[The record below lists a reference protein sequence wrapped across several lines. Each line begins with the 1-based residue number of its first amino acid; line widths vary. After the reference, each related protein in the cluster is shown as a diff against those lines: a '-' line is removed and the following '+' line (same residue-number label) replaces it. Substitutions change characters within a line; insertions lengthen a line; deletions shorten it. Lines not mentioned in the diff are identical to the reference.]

1 MHSTM
6 GDPAPVPI
14 DVSLEEMLAT
24 KLGVSGVT
32 VVGAERTRQSFL
44 EYVLSP
50 LASGDSSKEQ
60 SFETVVENVSDAVD
74 RLRSTGCFRGVDA
87 YLDRDQL
94 EDAAAHVKF
103 TVAEKSL
110 YQIRTGTS
118 VGTTGNREASVD
130 GSLIWRN
137 ILGRAETLSATV
149 GWWGGGG
156 GDQRAFGAQPS
167 NSFDLLLQKPFFP
180 LRSTSLF
187 ARVGQAFR
195 NHEDWSSYAVN
206 ERAAEA
212 GLDTPLGRFA
222 ARSAWRTVCD
232 VGDKASIL
240 VRDQA
245 GHSLKTSLTHRIAVD
260 TRDDP
265 VLPISGYA
273 LTVDSEVAAG
283 GATRENVSYAKC
295 EAAGNVN
302 LPIGSSGIAIALSL
316 RSGVI
321 RPTSSDPEV
330 RICDRFFV
338 GGANSLRG
346 FIPRGVGPRDGE
358 DALGGETFYT
368 ATAMLSLPTPELSLF
383 SQLFGARFHAFATA
397 GDVGQ
402 ISGVT
407 GAWKSVRAENFS
419 RASLKSTAERIS
431 NSARVAV
438 GLGVA
443 GETALG
449 RIEINLCN
457 VRRCGLDD
465 QPKSGLQF
473 GLTQSFM

>member
-1 MHSTM
+1 MA
-6 GDPAPVPI
+6 DPAPAPI

-24 KLGVSGVT
+24 KLGVSGVS
-32 VVGAERTRQSFL
+32 VHGAERTRQSFL
-44 EYVLSP
+44 EHVLAP
-50 LASGDSSKEQ
+50 LARAGPANED

-74 RLRSTGCFRGVDA
+74 RLRATGCYKGVDA

-94 EDAAAHVKF
+94 EESAAHVTF

-118 VGTTGNREASVD
+118 VGTSGNREASVD

-137 ILGRAETLSATV
+137 IFGQAETLSTTV
-149 GWWGGGG
+149 SWWGGGG

-167 NSFDLLLQKPFFP
+167 NSFDVLFQKPFFP
-180 LRSTSLF
+180 SRSTSIY
-187 ARVGQAFR
+187 ARAGQAFR

-212 GLDTPLGRFA
+212 GIDTPLGRFA
-222 ARSAWRTVCD
+222 TRSAWRTVCD

-245 GHSLKTSLTHRIAVD
+245 GHSLKTSLLHRIAVD

-265 VLPISGYA
+265 VMPMAGYA
-273 LTVDSEVAAG
+273 VTVDSELAVG
-283 GATRENVSYAKC
+283 GAGRGNVAFAKT
-295 EAAGNVN
+295 EAAANVN
-302 LPIGSSGIAIALSL
+302 LPVGASGIALALTL
-316 RSGVI
+316 RSGIV
-321 RPTSSDPEV
+321 RAVAPDPAV

-346 FIPRGVGPRDGE
+346 FNPRGVGPRDGE
-358 DALGGETFYT
+358 DALGGETFYV
-368 ATAMLSLPTPELSLF
+368 ATAMLSVPTPEESLF

-402 ISGVT
+402 IKALT
-407 GAWKSVRAENFS
+407 GAWDDARGQKFS
-419 RASLKSTAERIS
+419 RASVKAAAERIS

-449 RIEINLCN
+449 RLEINLCS
-457 VRRCGLDD
+457 VRRCSPGD
-465 QPKSGLQF
+465 QAKTGLQF
-473 GLTQSFM
+473 GLTQTFM